1 MATDKPDHVEV
12 CIIGAGASGAA
23 AAKVLTERGVR
34 VVALERG
41 PWRGRETFGGDEL
54 ANVNRYNLWPDP
66 ILNPR
71 TVRTNQH
78 EPAREE
84 LFCPVP
90 QMVGGGTVH
99 WQGWLPRFTENDF
112 RIRTIAGD
120 LPGATLADW
129 PITYAELEPYYDKVE
144 WAFGVSGQA
153 GANKFESHRS
163 RGYPCPPMPMSRY
176 AEKFHKGCG
185 ALGWNSF
192 PTPQAALSRA
202 YNGRPATV
210 ISAFAQQHGDPTGT
224 RSSALNVLVPDAV
237 ATGLYDLRADCY
249 VRELTLD
256 ATGEVRAAVYQ
267 DADGR
272 THEQTA
278 DVFLLACGAVET
290 ARLLLL
296 SKSGRF
302 PNGLANGSDLV
313 GRNVTFHEYSAA
325 VGLFDDPIY
334 AWAGGGYVSASSF
347 QFYEHDPKRG
357 FVGGGHIA
365 AAGVGIPLP
374 INWRLPGAPSWGAA
388 AKDVDRLYY
397 NHSMAVAMVVH
408 DMPRHENR
416 IDLDDKRVDA
426 WGLPVARV
434 TLSPHEN
441 DLAMGRFLIDRNA
454 EILEAAGANRVQ
466 KVYIDRVTGNCSHQH
481 GTTRM
486 GNDPN
491 TSVLNRDCRA
501 HEVGNLYVVDG
512 GAFPTGTGANPTL
525 TIMANAWRVA
535 ERIVATRGRAGATGG
550 GDAGRV
556 RVSAQRQEN

>member
-1 MATDKPDHVEV
+1 MAHKSKPERAEV

-23 AAKVLTERGVR
+23 AAKVLTEADVR

-41 PWRGRETFGGDEL
+41 PWRKRDTFGGDEL

-71 TVRTNQH
+71 TVRTKH
-78 EPAREE
+78 GEKARVE

-112 RIRTIAGD
+112 RFRTVAGD
-120 LPGATLADW
+120 LPGASLADW
-129 PITYAELEPYYDKVE
+129 PITYAELSPYYDKIE

-153 GANKFESHRS
+153 GANRFESPRIQ
-163 RGYPCPPMPMSRY
+163 GYPCPPMPMSRY
-176 AEKFHKGCG
+176 AERFHAGCR

-192 PTPQAALSRA
+192 PTPQAALSRPF
-202 YNGRPATV
+202 NGRPATV
-210 ISAFAQQHGDPTGT
+210 VSAFAQQHGDPTGT
-224 RSSALNVLVPDAV
+224 RSSALNVFIPDAV
-237 ATGLYDLRADCY
+237 RTGRYELRPDCY
-249 VRELTLD
+249 VRELAVD
-256 ATGEVRAAVYQ
+256 GAGRVKSAVYQ
-267 DADGR
+267 DADGDVL
-272 THEQTA
+272 EQEA
-278 DVFLLACGAVET
+278 DLFILACGAVET
-290 ARLLLL
+290 ARLMLL

-325 VGLFDDPIY
+325 VGVFDEPVY

-347 QFYEHDPKRG
+347 QFYESDERRG

-374 INWRLPGAPSWGAA
+374 INWRLPGSPTWGAA
-388 AKDVDRLYY
+388 AKQADRDFF

-416 IDLDDKRVDA
+416 VDLDEEVTDA
-426 WGLPVARV
+426 WGLPVARI
-434 TLSPHEN
+434 TLEPHEN
-441 DLAMGRFLIDRNA
+441 DLAQGRFLIDRNA
-454 EILEAAGANRVQ
+454 EILEAAGAKRVS
-466 KVYIDRVTGNCSHQH
+466 KVYIDQITGNCSHQH
-481 GTTRM
+481 GTARM
-486 GNDPN
+486 GNDPA

-501 HEVGNLYVVDG
+501 HEVDNLFAVDG
-512 GAFPTGTGANPTL
+512 SPFPTATGANPTL

-535 ERIVATRGRAGATGG
+535 DHILAARGRSA
-550 GDAGRV
+550 RV
-556 RVSAQRQEN
+556 